1 MKRINVK
8 EAIPFCLKLYMRPKS
23 FGVEQATDG
32 YWVPVVVFAT
42 ESGQEKRLFDSVV
55 YEDRDAAADYAEE
68 LLRYAQGTNIVV
80 AGDAE

>member
-8 EAIPFCLKLYMRPKS
+8 QAVPFCLKLYWRPKS
-23 FGVEQATDG
+23 FGVEQEMDG
-32 YWVPVVVFAT
+32 YWVPVVVWVT
-42 ESGQEKRLFDSVV
+42 ENGQEKRLYDSRGFL
-55 YEDRDAAADYAEE
+55 DRDSAADYAEE